1 MLPQPLRF
9 AWRLFGLGGVFLL
22 ISLDFARLWVLGAGV
37 SIRERTE
44 WMSRSSR
51 RILRFLGVKATYY
64 GQAPTQGL
72 LVSNHLSYLD
82 ILVFGQAQPLIFV
95 SKSEVRDWPFV
106 GWLTRCA
113 GTLFIHRQNKPDV
126 IRLAEDFTGLIQQG
140 AVIALF
146 PEGTSSDGT
155 DVLPFRSALLEPAA
169 RYGWAVSPTWI
180 GYTVE
185 NGSVEQEICFWG
197 DMSFGSHLL
206 NLLCKK
212 GIQAN
217 VVYRPALPPGLN
229 RKEMTAELRKEIL
242 RVRMLFT
249 EGKQMPVQQS
259 NTMMAGGSL

>member
-1 MLPQPLRF
+1 MR
-9 AWRLFGLGGVFLL
+9 
-22 ISLDFARLWVLGAGV
+22 
-37 SIRERTE
+37 
-44 WMSRSSR
+44 RSSR

-72 LVSNHLSYLD
+72 LVSNHVSYLD
-82 ILVFGQAQPLIFV
+82 ILVFGQAQPLIFI

-113 GTLFIHRQNKPDV
+113 GTLFIHRKSKSDV
-126 IRLAEDFTGLIQQG
+126 IRLGRDFTELIKQG
-140 AVIALF
+140 AVVALF

-155 DVLPFRSALLEPAA
+155 EVLPFRSALLEPAA
-169 RYGWAVSPTWI
+169 RYAWAVSPTWI

-185 NGSVEQEICFWG
+185 NGSVEQEICYWG

-217 VVYRPALPPGLN
+217 VVYRPSLPPGLN
-229 RKEMTAELRKEIL
+229 RKQMTRELHKEIS
-242 RVRMLFT
+242 RVRMDFA
-249 EGKQMPVQQS
+249 EGERDASPTRRYDRWQAIACDRS
-259 NTMMAGGSL
+259 